1 MHKFALIYSAIGECY
16 VGLVQHLRKMSFKE
30 AVEYFGEKCEKPA
43 AKMAA
48 IFKAMGETIVE
59 IAANA
64 QNVKA
69 GDFGSSAIVVT
80 GGFETIRGPWTFGK
94 NFLQI
99 IFKVGDIIKTG
110 LKAITPR
117 VISESILPTITSVYD
132 VGRALYNKVKP
143 GDTIQVAGDDLAP
156 DTDTE
161 DEGIWLRRIFG
172 AGTLGQEYQCEIT
185 SSELQLVKFTCP
197 ADITPGAYMLCVRTR
212 CGLGS
217 AVALKTVEKLVQR
230 DDVD

>member
-16 VGLVQHLRKMSFKE
+16 VGLVQHIRKMSFKE
-30 AVEYFGEKCEKPA
+30 AVAYFGEKCEKSA
-43 AKMAA
+43 AKMASV
-48 IFKAMGETIVE
+48 FKAMGEAIVE
-59 IAANA
+59 VANNA

-80 GGFETIRGPWTFGK
+80 GSFETARGPWTFGK

-99 IFKVGDIIKTG
+99 VFKVGEAFKAG

-117 VISESILPTITSVYD
+117 VISENILPTITTIYNVELD
-132 VGRALYNKVKP
+132 KYNKIKP
-143 GDTIQVAGDDLAP
+143 DTTVQIAGDDLAP
-156 DTDTE
+156 DADAE
-161 DEGIWLRRIFG
+161 DEGVFLRRIFG
-172 AGTLGQEYQCEIT
+172 VGTLGAEYPCEIT
-185 SSELQLVKFTCP
+185 SSELQLVKVTCP
-197 ADITPGAYMLCVRTR
+197 DEITPGAYMLIVRTR

-217 AVALKTVEKLVQR
+217 SVALKTVEKLVQR